1 MLYIYIY
8 LYITLIKAMNN
19 ITDPLNGNTYSI
31 FSQNGKSLLKK
42 YVSLYQK
49 HGGAEEGVQEPRW
62 WTVNRDKV
70 AEPFKNL
77 KEILKEDT
85 HYKLKKV
92 YDDIYEM
99 YKNLPER
106 EGILTINKI
115 LEELEQKKSE
125 WERELDEEKRND
137 AVNIYIEKKIAL
149 IGGDDGSDDEQTASY
164 GSDDDTDEDESSDG
178 EQTESYGSDDNTDE
192 DE

>member
-1 MLYIYIY
+1 
-8 LYITLIKAMNN
+8 MNN

-49 HGGAEEGVQEPRW
+49 HGGAEEGVQEPLW

-99 YKNLPER
+99 YKTLPEH
-106 EGILTINKI
+106 EGIFTIK
-115 LEELEQKKSE
+115 EMRRELEQKKSE

-149 IGGDDGSDDEQTASY
+149 IERDDGSDGESSY
-164 GSDDDTDEDESSDG
+164 DESSDG
-178 EQTESYGSDDNTDE
+178 ESSDDENSDGSDDGRATPP
-192 DE
+192 